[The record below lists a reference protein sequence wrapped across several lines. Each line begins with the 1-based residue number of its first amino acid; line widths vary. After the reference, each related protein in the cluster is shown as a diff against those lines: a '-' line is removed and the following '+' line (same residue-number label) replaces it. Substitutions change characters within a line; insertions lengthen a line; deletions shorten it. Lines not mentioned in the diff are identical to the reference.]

1 MGSRAALKAAPTLA
15 GSWSGSNRRRPPP
28 GPCGPPTFPLLS
40 DLGGWT
46 ARYVA
51 GMNFVLLPGMWLPG
65 SVWKPVTAHLTGL
78 GHRATALTLPG
89 QGDGDPSAT
98 LNDQVSAVVAAVD
111 DAPGGAVVVGHSAA
125 ASLAWMAADRR
136 PETVR
141 TVVLVG
147 GFPEAD
153 GELYFGAF
161 APVDGLVP
169 FPGWEPFEGPDAADL
184 DQRQRAAFSA
194 QVVGVPETV
203 THGTVRLTDPRR
215 YEVPVVLVCPEF
227 TPDEAR
233 EWIAAGELAVSSRVE
248 FVDINSGH
256 WPMVTRPVELA
267 EILANVADRLDHR
280 P

>member
-1 MGSRAALKAAPTLA
+1 
-15 GSWSGSNRRRPPP
+15 
-28 GPCGPPTFPLLS
+28 
-40 DLGGWT
+40 
-46 ARYVA
+46 
-51 GMNFVLLPGMWLPG
+51 MNFVLIPGMWLTG
-65 SVWKPVTAHLTGL
+65 SVWTSVTGRLAGL

-98 LNDQVSAVVAAVD
+98 LNDQLSAVLAAVD
-111 DAPGGAVVVGHSAA
+111 AAPGGAVVVGHSAA

-136 PETVR
+136 PNTVL

-161 APVDGLVP
+161 APVDGQVP

-184 DQRQRAAFSA
+184 DQQQRAAFTA
-194 QVVGVPETV
+194 QVVAVPDTV
-203 THGTVRLTDPRR
+203 THGTVTLTNPRR

-227 TPDEAR
+227 TPAEAR
-233 EWIAAGELAVSSRVE
+233 EWVGETELAASASVE
-248 FVDINSGH
+248 FVDIDSGH

-267 EILANVADRLDHR
+267 GILAGIGNRLIHSQ
-280 P
+280 